1 MTVERVGGVFV
12 ASITGILCLLFASM
26 TLIRCLLRRRG
37 VSTTAELVR
46 FRTKVAE
53 DGELL
58 YFPVVTFTLP
68 NGEKVRAEGEGM
80 SHPPRGTGEG
90 DHTEVV
96 YDPVAPTSMTLPSLQ
111 PGRLKTGEIL
121 AHGSASLAFAF
132 LTYQI
137 LADTF

>member
-1 MTVERVGGVFV
+1 MTVERVGGVFF
-12 ASITGILCLLFASM
+12 ASITGILCLLFASA
-26 TLIRCLLRRRG
+26 TLVRCLLRRRG

-68 NGEKVRAEGEGM
+68 NGEKVRAEGERM

-96 YDPVAPTSMTLPSLQ
+96 YDPAVPNSVTLPSLQ
-111 PGRLKTGEIL
+111 PGRLKTTEIL
-121 AHGSASLAFAF
+121 SHGLASIAFAYI
-132 LTYQI
+132 TYRI
-137 LADTF
+137 PADTF